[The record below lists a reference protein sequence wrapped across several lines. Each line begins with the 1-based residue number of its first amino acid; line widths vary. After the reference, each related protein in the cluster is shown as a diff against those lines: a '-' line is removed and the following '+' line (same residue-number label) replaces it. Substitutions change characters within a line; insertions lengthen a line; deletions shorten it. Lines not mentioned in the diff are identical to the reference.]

1 MSTLKEAI
9 NRAQLGTLADAF
21 RKLGLGDILRALP
34 AQLIGVAPAT
44 GNLYVGTTMHVVTL
58 PTDAKAMAC
67 LAVYARAGGGTLGP
81 LVANTH
87 TAPDAG
93 SYFINPTGDIEFA
106 IADAWTKLDIVYFP
120 AKVDVTEQTFPVVAH
135 TATIPAVY
143 TAKGVQFA
151 MQVESLVGT
160 LVAKMIVDPPG
171 TAPASGHA
179 ALNLAKTTIVFNA
192 ADVVTSCR
200 VLFGVGPAIDV
211 NALLESTDT
220 TIL

>member
-21 RKLGLGDILRALP
+21 RKLGIGDILRALP
-34 AQLIGVAPAT
+34 TQLIGVAPAT
-44 GNLYVGTTMHVVTL
+44 GNLYVGSPMHVITL
-58 PTDAKAMAC
+58 PTDAKAIAC

-93 SYFINPTGDIEFA
+93 SYFVNPTGDIEFA
-106 IADAWTKLDIVYFP
+106 VADAWTKLDLVYFP
-120 AKVDVTEQTFPVVAH
+120 AKVDRYEMTLPVAAN
-135 TATIPAVY
+135 TATLQAAY
-143 TAKGVQFA
+143 TAKGVQLA
-151 MQVESLVGT
+151 MQIESLAGT
-160 LVAKMIVDPPG
+160 LVSKMIVDPPG
-171 TAPASGHA
+171 TAPATGHA
-179 ALNLAKTTIVFNA
+179 ALNLAKTTIAFNA

-200 VLFGVGPAIDV
+200 VLLGVGPAIDV
-211 NALLESTDT
+211 NALLEETDT